1 MQKSLC
7 PQNEERRRQNGVAAF
22 AWPKDCKLKGIFIK
36 PMAVTDEIE
45 GALSFILKDYLKS
58 KRH

>member
-22 AWPKDCKLKGIFIK
+22 AWPKNCKLKGIFIK

-58 KRH
+58 